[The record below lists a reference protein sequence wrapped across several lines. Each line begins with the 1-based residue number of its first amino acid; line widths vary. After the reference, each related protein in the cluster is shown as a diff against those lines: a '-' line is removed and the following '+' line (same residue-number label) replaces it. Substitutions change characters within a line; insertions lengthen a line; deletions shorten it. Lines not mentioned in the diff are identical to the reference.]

1 MRIAVGLSGGVDSSV
16 AVALLKEQGHEVVG
30 ITMSLW
36 REGRYRGGCGDAC
49 FGPHEAEDIAAAREL
64 CVQLG
69 IPYYV
74 FDCSDAYEKTVLDYF
89 REEYLAGRTPNPC
102 VRCNSSMKFGLLPRL
117 ARESGL
123 AFDSFATGH
132 YARVVHHNGRWH
144 LLRGVDEAKDQSY
157 FLYRLTQ
164 EQLSGILFP
173 LGELRKAD
181 VRSLASRFGLDVKDK
196 PESQDFY
203 SGDKGELMQT
213 PPRQGNIV
221 DETGRVLGAHQGHW
235 NYTIGQRRGLGVSST
250 QPLYVVD
257 INACRNEVVLG
268 TVEKLRASQIQLAD
282 CYWISGAPPKGNVL
296 AKIRSTAQPAPAQ
309 FSDDV
314 LIFMDGASAAARG
327 QSAVLYEGDEVLG
340 GGVIQRII
348 KKNESLEQPCPSYMQ

>member
-1 MRIAVGLSGGVDSSV
+1 MKVAVGLSGGVDSSV
-16 AVALLKEQGHEVVG
+16 AAALLKEQGHEVVG

-36 REGRYRGGCGDAC
+36 REGRYQGGCGDAC
-49 FGPHEAEDIAAAREL
+49 FGPHEAEDIASAREL
-64 CVQLG
+64 CAQLN
-69 IPYYV
+69 IPYHV

-89 REEYLAGRTPNPC
+89 REEYLSGRTPNPC
-102 VRCNSSMKFGLLPRL
+102 VRCNAAMKFGLLPRL

-132 YARVVHHNGRWH
+132 YARVCQRNGKWH
-144 LLRGVDEAKDQSY
+144 LLRGVDVAKDQSY

-173 LGELRKAD
+173 LGELCKAD
-181 VRSLASRFGLDVKDK
+181 VRTLAARYCLAVKDK

-203 SGDKGELMQT
+203 SGDKSELMQT

-221 DETGRVLGAHQGHW
+221 DETGKVLGTHQGHW
-235 NYTIGQRRGLGVSST
+235 NFTIGQRRGLGVSST

-268 TVEKLRASQIQLAD
+268 PVEKLLSKRLLLTD
-282 CYWISGAPPKGNVL
+282 CRWVSGTPPSGSVL
-296 AKIRSTAQPAPAQ
+296 AKIRSTSKPVSAHFA
-309 FSDDV
+309 DGV
-314 LIFMDGASAAARG
+314 LVFTDGVSAAALG
-327 QSAVLYEGDEVLG
+327 QSAVLYNGDEVLG
-340 GGVIQRII
+340 GGVISRILKTNDVGTAGQSI
-348 KKNESLEQPCPSYMQ
+348 

>member
-16 AVALLKEQGHEVVG
+16 VAALLKEQGHEVVG
-30 ITMSLW
+30 TTMSIW
-36 REGRYRGGCGDAC
+36 REGRYQGGCGDAC
-49 FGPHEAEDIAAAREL
+49 FGPHEAEDIASAREL

-69 IPYYV
+69 IPYHV
-74 FDCSDAYEKTVLDYF
+74 FDCSGAYEKTVLDYF

-102 VRCNSSMKFGLLPRL
+102 VRCNSSMKFGLLPHL

-123 AFDSFATGH
+123 DFDAFATGH
-132 YARVVHHNGRWH
+132 YARVVHCNSRWH

-173 LGELRKAD
+173 LGEFRKAD
-181 VRSLASRFGLDVKDK
+181 VRRLASRFGLAVKDK

-203 SGDKGELMQT
+203 SGDKAELMQT

-221 DETGRVLGAHQGHW
+221 DETGRVLGTHQGHW

-250 QPLYVVD
+250 RPLYVID

-268 TVEKLRASQIQLAD
+268 TVEKLLTKRLLLTD
-282 CYWISGAPPKGNVL
+282 CHWISGTPPKGKVL
-296 AKIRSTAQPAPAQ
+296 AKIRSTTRPAPAH
-309 FSDDV
+309 FA
-314 LIFMDGASAAARG
+314 DGELVFTDGVSAAACG

-340 GGVIQRII
+340 GGVISSIL
-348 KKNESLEQPCPSYMQ
+348 KTST

>member
-1 MRIAVGLSGGVDSSV
+1 MKVAVGLSGGVDSSV
-16 AVALLKEQGHEVVG
+16 AAALLKEQGHEVIG

-36 REGRYRGGCGDAC
+36 REGRYQGGCRDAC
-49 FGPHEAEDIAAAREL
+49 FGPHEAEDIASAREL
-64 CVQLG
+64 CSQLD
-69 IPYYV
+69 IPYHL

-89 REEYLAGRTPNPC
+89 RKEYLSGRTPNPC
-102 VRCNSSMKFGLLPRL
+102 VRCNASMKFGLLPRL

-123 AFDSFATGH
+123 SFDAFATGH
-132 YARVVHHNGRWH
+132 YARVCQRNGRWH

-173 LGELRKAD
+173 LGELRKTD
-181 VRSLASRFGLDVKDK
+181 VRRLASRFGLAVKDK

-203 SGDKGELMQT
+203 SGDKSELMQM
-213 PPRQGNIV
+213 PPRTGNFV
-221 DETGRVLGAHQGHW
+221 DETGKVLGTHQGHW
-235 NYTIGQRRGLGVSST
+235 NFTVGQRRGLGISST

-268 TVEKLRASQIQLAD
+268 PVERLLSKSLLLDD
-282 CYWISGAPPKGNVL
+282 CHWFSGIPPKGNVL
-296 AKIRSTAQPAPAQ
+296 AKIRSTTQPAPAH
-309 FSDDV
+309 FADGV
-314 LIFMDGASAAARG
+314 LAFNDGVNAAACG
-327 QSAVLYEGDEVLG
+327 QSAVLYDDDEVLG

-348 KKNESLEQPCPSYMQ
+348 K